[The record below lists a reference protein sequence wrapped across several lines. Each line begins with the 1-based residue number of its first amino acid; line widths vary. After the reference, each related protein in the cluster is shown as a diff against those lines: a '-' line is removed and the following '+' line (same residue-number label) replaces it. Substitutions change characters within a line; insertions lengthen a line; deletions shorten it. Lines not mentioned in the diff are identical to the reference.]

1 MRTLTRM
8 STLAPL
14 SQHLR
19 DTAAAHPGVVAQR
32 ELVDGT
38 WQEWTYA
45 EFAERAT
52 APVSYT
58 HLTLPTKRIV

>member
-1 MRTLTRM
+1 M

-19 DTAAAHPGVVAQR
+19 DTAAAHPRVVAQR
-32 ELVDGT
+32 ELVDEV

-45 EFAERAT
+45 EFAERCRGLA
-52 APVSYT
+52 AHLVS
-58 HLTLPTKRIV
+58 HLDEE